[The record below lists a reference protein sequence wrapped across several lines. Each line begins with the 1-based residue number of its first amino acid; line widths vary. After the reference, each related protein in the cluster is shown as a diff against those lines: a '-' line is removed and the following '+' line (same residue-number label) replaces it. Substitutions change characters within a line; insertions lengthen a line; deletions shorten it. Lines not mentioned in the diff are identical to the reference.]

1 LLLRSP
7 VVILSLVIATL
18 YGAIFHLLWG
28 KSLRQLLIYW
38 AAALLGF
45 AVGQVLASALSW
57 RDIPIGEIHF
67 LAASAASWLCMTFA
81 RRLKL

>member
-1 LLLRSP
+1 M
-7 VVILSLVIATL
+7 LSLVIATL
-18 YGAIFHLLWG
+18 YAAIFHLLWG

-45 AVGQVLASALSW
+45 AAGQVVASKLSW
-57 RDIPIGEIHF
+57 QDLFIGEIHL
-67 LAASAASWLCMTFA
+67 LAASAASLLSMTLA